1 MSFTTKQFKLLTW
14 SRLECNWEA
23 NSKCMELYG
32 NLNQTS
38 SIDKLT
44 WRIVAKINQRLNCRA
59 CDDSEMRT
67 ACSFLMPMYLIPSA
81 CAAPA
86 TSTTGIPT
94 TPNIYST
101 PWVFKAQARR
111 EAPFRAT
118 PSTSSSLAAAILKSA
133 IQYVS
138 PYTEW
143 VSFRK
148 MRKKIRNAGI
158 GTAKQSVFLRIHIR
172 ANSQTKGLERGWKR
186 RARLFSCFFLARLSL
201 FLAPRESG
209 PLNWERA
216 NTKIKREKTFRVPF
230 TLASSPLSERLEQAT
245 PGSTTPPLSLL
256 REDRES
262 GRNPAHHLTSTA

>member
-1 MSFTTKQFKLLTW
+1 MHD
-14 SRLECNWEA
+14 
-23 NSKCMELYG
+23 KCMKLYG
-32 NLNQTS
+32 NLTQIS
-38 SIDKLT
+38 FIDKLT
-44 WRIVAKINQRLNCRA
+44 WRIFAKINQRLNCRA
-59 CDDSEMRT
+59 CDDSEMLT

-111 EAPFRAT
+111 VAPFRAT

-133 IQYVS
+133 IQHVS

-143 VSFRK
+143 VSFPK
-148 MRKKIRNAGI
+148 MRKKIRNAGM

-186 RARLFSCFFLARLSL
+186 RSRLFSCFS
-201 FLAPRESG
+201 
-209 PLNWERA
+209 
-216 NTKIKREKTFRVPF
+216 
-230 TLASSPLSERLEQAT
+230 LAS
-245 PGSTTPPLSLL
+245 PGLACSWL
-256 REDRES
+256 RDCRARWIENART
-262 GRNPAHHLTSTA
+262 RK